1 MNKDLLY
8 QLALTQVPKIGLV
21 RAKILMQHFPTA
33 EAIFTTPVKQLAK
46 IESIGSHA
54 AQQIASFSDF
64 DSCEKE
70 IAFIEKHN
78 IQVFSIHDPQYPR
91 RLLHCYDAPALLFF
105 KGQANL
111 NAARV
116 ISIVGTRQ
124 NSEYG
129 KEFCERLLS
138 DLQDSGILVVSGLAF
153 GMDTIAHKNAIKQ
166 QLATVAVVAHGL
178 DRIYPAE
185 NKGLAQQMVKHG
197 GILTDFITDTRPDK
211 QNFPKRNR
219 IVAGIC
225 DALLVIE
232 SGIKGGSLITAELA
246 NSYNKDVFALP
257 GRTIDARSEGCNYLI
272 KTNKAQLISNA
283 KDLLN
288 AMNWNENTQPIKKQ
302 RTLFLDLPHDQKII
316 FDILQQQEKIHIDDL
331 YLKTSLS
338 SSNVAQA
345 LLMLEMEG
353 VVKSLPGKM
362 YQSI

>member
-91 RLLHCYDAPALLFF
+91 RLLHCYDAPTLLFF

-129 KEFCERLLS
+129 KEFCEKLLS
-138 DLQDSGILVVSGLAF
+138 DLQGSGILIVSGLAF
-153 GMDTIAHKNAIKQ
+153 GVDTIAHKNAIKQ

-178 DRIYPAE
+178 DRIYPPE
-185 NKGLAQQMVKHG
+185 NKALARQMVKQG
-197 GILTDFITDTRPDK
+197 GILTDFISQTKPDK

-272 KTNKAQLISNA
+272 KTNKAQLVSNA
-283 KDLLN
+283 NDILN
-288 AMNWNENTQPIKKQ
+288 AMNWQENTKPVKKQ
-302 RTLFLDLPHDQKII
+302 RALFLDLPPDQKII
-316 FDILQQQEKIHIDDL
+316 FDILQQQEKTHIDDL

-353 VVKSLPGKM
+353 LVRSLPGKM
-362 YQSI
+362 YQNI

>member
-1 MNKDLLY
+1 M
-8 QLALTQVPKIGLV
+8 
-21 RAKILMQHFPTA
+21 
-33 EAIFTTPVKQLAK
+33 
-46 IESIGSHA
+46 
-54 AQQIASFSDF
+54 
-64 DSCEKE
+64 
-70 IAFIEKHN
+70 
-78 IQVFSIHDPQYPR
+78 
-91 RLLHCYDAPALLFF
+91 
-105 KGQANL
+105 
-111 NAARV
+111 
-116 ISIVGTRQ
+116 GTRQ

-288 AMNWNENTQPIKKQ
+288 AMNWNENTQPIKTKNPV
-302 RTLFLDLPHDQKII
+302 LDLPHDQKL
-316 FDILQQQEKIHIDDL
+316 FLTFYNSKRKYILTI
-331 YLKTSLS
+331 
-338 SSNVAQA
+338 
-345 LLMLEMEG
+345 
-353 VVKSLPGKM
+353 
-362 YQSI
+362 SI